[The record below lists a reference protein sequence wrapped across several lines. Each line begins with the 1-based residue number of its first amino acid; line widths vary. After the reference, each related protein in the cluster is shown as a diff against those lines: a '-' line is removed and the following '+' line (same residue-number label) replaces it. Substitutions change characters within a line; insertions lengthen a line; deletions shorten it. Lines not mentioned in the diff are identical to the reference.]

1 MTLNN
6 YAYAKEQAII
16 YSQTQEK
23 IFSSENPKIEIKDN
37 KKRIQVFIKRR
48 ILNNYQIDCHVVQ
61 NLGTSLHWLMQFP
74 TLQLQCSNNCSTY

>member
-1 MTLNN
+1 MQKNKQL
-6 YAYAKEQAII
+6 YIAKPRK
-16 YSQTQEK
+16 K

-37 KKRIQVFIKRR
+37 KKRVFQVFIKRR